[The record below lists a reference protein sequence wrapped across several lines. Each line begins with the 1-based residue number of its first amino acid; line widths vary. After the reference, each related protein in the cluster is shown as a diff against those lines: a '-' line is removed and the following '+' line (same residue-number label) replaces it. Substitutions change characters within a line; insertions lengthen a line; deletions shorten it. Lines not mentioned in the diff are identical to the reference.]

1 MRWRST
7 MPKACSNSVSCARVA
22 VVALGNPY
30 RTDDGVGPAVLRLLE
45 ETRHASRVTRLNS
58 SRGSTMGC
66 GWRRRSWATRKC

>member
-1 MRWRST
+1 

-45 ETRHASRVTRLNS
+45 ETRHASRVTRLIFW
-58 SRGSTMGC
+58 SRPMGGC
-66 GWRRRSWATRKC
+66 RWPRRWWAMPGP